1 MPSLYNVID
10 DVKQSLYPN
19 GEVNFEIQQRN
30 SNRYIIYIEIPNA
43 QHRGKVEFL
52 VEDNG
57 EVLGSVLR
65 HGCVSRRTMA
75 LIMDSII
82 ERM

>member
-10 DVKQSLYPN
+10 DVKQALYPN
-19 GEVNFEIQQRN
+19 GEINFEIQQRN
-30 SNRYIIYIEIPNA
+30 SNRFIVYIEVPNA
-43 QHRGKVEFL
+43 QNRAKVEFM
-52 VEDNG
+52 VEDSG
-57 EVLGSVLR
+57 EVFGSVLR

-75 LIMDSII
+75 LIMDSIM